1 MQIIWMPL
9 DRIRRYGNNPRNNA
23 RAVEK
28 VAASIREFGW
38 QQPIVVDSDHIIIA
52 GDTRY
57 QAAQLLGLD
66 EVPVL
71 VAANLSPEKVR
82 AYRLADNK
90 TGEFATWDDGKLAD
104 ELAALMAEVGN
115 IELSGFAAAEFDA
128 LAMQAQAALAQLEA
142 EPELQPATVRPAPA
156 PSPAPAGEAAA
167 NPGTDDETADALDE
181 AEDGEGDT
189 QPAPVPV
196 AMVPFNLLMSVD
208 DRQAVYDAINA
219 AKAAHGVETSADAL
233 AIICREY
240 SNA

>member
-9 DRIRRYGNNPRNNA
+9 DDITRYGNNPRNNA

-38 QQPIVVDSDHIIIA
+38 QQPIVVDSDHVIIA

-90 TGEFATWDDGKLAD
+90 TGEFATWDDSKLAD
-104 ELAALMAEVGN
+104 ELAALMAEVGS

-128 LAMQAQAALAQLEA
+128 LAMQAQAALAQLGA

-156 PSPAPAGEAAA
+156 SSQAPAGDAAA
-167 NPGTDDETADALDE
+167 NPGTDDEHADALDE
-181 AEDGEGDT
+181 AEEGDAP
-189 QPAPVPV
+189 PAPV

>member
-9 DRIRRYGNNPRNNA
+9 DDITRYGNNPRNNA

-38 QQPIVVDSDHIIIA
+38 QQPIVVDSDHVIIA

-90 TGEFATWDDGKLAD
+90 TGEFATWDDSKLAD
-104 ELAALMAEVGN
+104 ELAALMAEVGS

-156 PSPAPAGEAAA
+156 PSPAPAGDAAA

-181 AEDGEGDT
+181 AEEGEAP
-189 QPAPVPV
+189 PAPV